1 VIGSAQ
7 PVEIT
12 RDAGDRRML
21 VRWADGHESYY
32 PWRELRFVCPCAWCR
47 GEWGPPGAMAG
58 RRPQELGEQ
67 DTSMADLALVGRYAV
82 QPTWADGHSTGIYAF
97 RALRALCPCGSCGA
111 GLVPEE
117 SGG

>member
-1 VIGSAQ
+1 MSSR
-7 PVEIT
+7 T
-12 RDAGDRRML
+12 
-21 VRWADGHESYY
+21 
-32 PWRELRFVCPCAWCR
+32 FVCPCAWCR
-47 GEWGPPGAMAG
+47 GEWGQPGAMAG
-58 RRPQELGEQ
+58 RRPEELGEQ
-67 DTSMADLALVGRYAV
+67 ETSMADLALVGRYAV